1 MPRRF
6 LFSPWK
12 SGVAESNGNVRIFYG
27 KLQRSSLCTCSV
39 QNWPKQPRTNGTT
52 LHGLRLQCICNGH
65 IFELYPVEL
74 VIACS
79 AVLYTHCCEI
89 CQLCFIVRL

>member
-12 SGVAESNGNVRIFYG
+12 SGVAEPNGNVRIFYG

-39 QNWPKQPRTNGTT
+39 QNWPKTAPNEWHDIAWPQVAVHLQWPHFRVISCGTCYCMLSCVIHT
-52 LHGLRLQCICNGH
+52 LL
-65 IFELYPVEL
+65 
-74 VIACS
+74 
-79 AVLYTHCCEI
+79 
-89 CQLCFIVRL
+89 